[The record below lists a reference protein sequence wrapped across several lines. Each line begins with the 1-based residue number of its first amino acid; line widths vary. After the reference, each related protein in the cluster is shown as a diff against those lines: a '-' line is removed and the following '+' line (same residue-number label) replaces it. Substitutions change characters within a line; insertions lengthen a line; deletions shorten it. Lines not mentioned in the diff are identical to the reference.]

1 MRHCVIAAT
10 LMLTTSAPALAQNLD
25 ALRDGLNR
33 LPATLM
39 FEQRG
44 DIAYFVDVQVTMS
57 LGADDS
63 AIRPFFRTMPTAS
76 INALDSLQRT
86 EPAEWEARAGTPIDT
101 LRYFAGH
108 GRPPEVLS
116 HWGLVDDDAASDMMA
131 TLQTIGFEN
140 AGMPGVIGNGEARRM
155 DPAKRNPSDPW
166 RSQVGAAQ
174 FAAAKGTNVVQAEA
188 PQAAMLAAAQQPGLG
203 ETPILQ
209 TALAG
214 LEQSVGDSQI
224 VQAQVISP
232 IFGMT
237 GLDPAALLSPSPD
250 LEETRKRLEQ
260 QMATLGQGIPP
271 YLGGLIADLQH
282 ERPGVGI
289 ALAYPDCGA
298 AQQAADTIAARW
310 VDMAGDVAQGDV
322 TANTAEGE
330 GGFCAATV
338 SVFVDADSPE
348 QNPAYRALI
357 ENYMRGQVGILQIG
371 QS

>member
-1 MRHCVIAAT
+1 MRYCVIAAT

-25 ALRDGLNR
+25 ALRDGLNH

-44 DIAYFVDVQVTMS
+44 DIAYFLDLQVTMG

-63 AIRPFFRTMPTAS
+63 SVRPFFRAMPTAS

-86 EPAEWEARAGTPIDT
+86 DPAEWEAKAGTTIDT
-101 LRYFAGH
+101 LRYFAGY
-108 GRPPEVLS
+108 GRPPDVLS
-116 HWGLVDDDAASDMMA
+116 YWGLSDDDAVSDMIA

-140 AGMPGVIGNGEARRM
+140 AGLPGVVGNGEARRM

-174 FAAAKGTNVVQAEA
+174 FAAAKGSTMVQAETS
-188 PQAAMLAAAQQPGLG
+188 QAAMLAAVLQPSLG
-203 ETPILQ
+203 ENPIIQ

-232 IFGMT
+232 FFGMT
-237 GLDPAALLSPSPD
+237 GIDPAALLSPSPD
-250 LEETRKRLEQ
+250 IEETKKRMEE
-260 QMATLGQGIPP
+260 QMAALSQGIPP
-271 YLGGLIADLQH
+271 YLGGVIADVQH
-282 ERPGVGI
+282 EKPGVGI
-289 ALAYPDCGA
+289 ALTYPDCTI
-298 AQQAADTIAARW
+298 AQEAADAIAARW
-310 VDMAGDVAQGDV
+310 VEMAGDAAQGEI
-322 TANTAEGE
+322 TAHTDEGE

-338 SVFVDADSPE
+338 SVFVDTDSP
-348 QNPAYRALI
+348 QQSSAYRALI
-357 ENYMRGQVGILQIG
+357 ETYVRGQTGILQIG

>member
-10 LMLTTSAPALAQNLD
+10 LMLTTSAPAPAQNLD
-25 ALRDGLNR
+25 ALRDGLSH

-39 FEQRG
+39 FEQHG
-44 DIAYFVDVQVTMS
+44 DIAYFLDVQVTMG

-63 AIRPFFRTMPTAS
+63 AVRPFFRAMPTAS

-86 EPAEWEARAGTPIDT
+86 EPAEWEAKAGTTVDT
-101 LRYFAGH
+101 LRYFTGH
-108 GRPPEVLS
+108 GRPPETLS
-116 HWGLVDDDAASDMMA
+116 YWGLADEAAASDMIA
-131 TLQTIGFEN
+131 TLETIGFET
-140 AGMPGVIGNGEARRM
+140 AGMPGVVGNGEARRM
-155 DPAKRNPSDPW
+155 DPAKRDPSDPW
-166 RSQVGAAQ
+166 RSQVGAAL

-188 PQAAMLAAAQQPGLG
+188 PQAAMLAAAQQPSLG
-203 ETPILQ
+203 ENPIVQ

-237 GLDPAALLSPSPD
+237 GIDPAALLTPSAD
-250 LEETRKRLEQ
+250 IEETKKRMEEQ
-260 QMATLGQGIPP
+260 MEALGQGIPP
-271 YLGGLIADLQH
+271 YLGGIIADVQH
-282 ERPGVGI
+282 ETSGVGI
-289 ALAYPDCGA
+289 ALAYSDCTV
-298 AQQAADTIAARW
+298 AQTAADAIAARW
-310 VDMAGDVAQGDV
+310 VDMAGDAAQGQV
-322 TANTAEGE
+322 TAHTAEGE

-348 QNPAYRALI
+348 QSPAYRALI
-357 ENYMRGQVGILQIG
+357 ENYMRGQAGILQIG